1 MLKILACAFLLLP
14 TIAMSDYMT
23 FKTPVAPP
31 FGAREI
37 CETYEWACRAG
48 KYQVGLPL
56 SQTIVDIN
64 LEVNRE
70 INSKDDDVQYGI
82 EDFWTLPDSGD
93 GDCEDYALLKKK
105 RLIEAGIPPGNLIL
119 TSVQDL
125 QNNGHAVLIVRTAQG
140 DMVLDNLTNRIRLY
154 TDTGY
159 HYLRSQMIGNTKLW
173 MNINEDT
180 R

>member
-1 MLKILACAFLLLP
+1 MLKHLACAILLMP
-14 TIAMSDYMT
+14 TVAMADFVS

-31 FGAREI
+31 GAATDLCDR
-37 CETYEWACRAG
+37 YEWACRAG
-48 KYQVGLPL
+48 KFKVGLPL

-70 INSKDDDVQYGI
+70 IAAKDDNVQYSKK
-82 EDFWTLPDSGD
+82 DYWTLPDSGE

-119 TSVQDL
+119 VSVQDL

-140 DMVLDNLTNRIRLY
+140 DMVLDNLTNKIRPY
-154 TDTGY
+154 TETGY

-173 MNINEDT
+173 MMINEDT
-180 R
+180 K